1 MRHLLFT
8 VFVAAMVAAVLPI
21 PASAAVQVN
30 QAAPDF
36 TLPSADGATHSLS
49 DFRGK
54 VVVLEWLNYGCPFV
68 QKHYDSGNM
77 QALQK
82 RYTGEDVVWLSIN
95 SSAPGKQ
102 GHSSPA
108 EAAELT
114 AEHDA
119 APTAV
124 LLDPDGEVGKMYG
137 ARTTPHMYIIDP
149 EGNLVYNGAID
160 DKPTTDQADIEGA
173 ENYVVAA
180 LAAVMDG
187 KQPEV
192 QTTKPYG
199 CSVKY

>member
-8 VFVAAMVAAVLPI
+8 LFLAAMVAVVLPI
-21 PASAAVQVN
+21 PATAAVQVN

-49 DFRGK
+49 EFRGK

-124 LLDPDGEVGKMYG
+124 LLDPEGEVGKMYG

-149 EGNLVYNGAID
+149 DGNLVYNGAID

-180 LAAVMDG
+180 LSAVMDG
-187 KQPEV
+187 QQPAL

>member
-1 MRHLLFT
+1 LLTFALAAT
-8 VFVAAMVAAVLPI
+8 VAAFLPVT
-21 PASAAVQVN
+21 ATAAVQVN

-36 TLPSADGATHSLS
+36 TLPAADGATHSLS
-49 DFRGK
+49 EFRGK
-54 VVVLEWLNYGCPFV
+54 VVVLEWLNHDCPFV
-68 QKHYDSGNM
+68 QKHYGSGNM

-82 RYTGEDVVWLSIN
+82 RYTGEDVVWLSVN

-102 GHSSPA
+102 GHSS
-108 EAAELT
+108 AAQATELSK
-114 AEHDA
+114 ENGA

-137 ARTTPHMYIIDP
+137 ARTTPHMYIVDP
-149 EGNLVYNGAID
+149 EGKLVYNGAID
-160 DKPTTDQADIEGA
+160 DKPTTDQADVEGA

-180 LAAVMDG
+180 LAEVMDG

>member
-1 MRHLLFT
+1 MKKIFLSVLF
-8 VFVAAMVAAVLPI
+8 AAMAAAFLPGT
-21 PASAAVQVN
+21 AHAAVQVN
-30 QAAPDF
+30 QPAPDF
-36 TLPSADGATHSLS
+36 TLPSADGASHSLS

-108 EAAELT
+108 EAAALT

-124 LLDPDGEVGKMYG
+124 LLDPEGEVGKMYG

-149 EGNLVYNGAID
+149 DGDLVYNGAID
-160 DKPTTDQADIEGA
+160 DKPTTDQADVEGA

-180 LAAVMDG
+180 LGQVMEG
-187 KQPEV
+187 QQPEL